1 MAWLETYTA
10 TNKITDETTSQ
21 GENLSYT
28 VSAEDEPVVYQ
39 RTLTTAKYRYV
50 GMTEATAITAQ
61 AALNAP
67 PDQVA
72 TLRRENDG
80 GAYMVEV
87 TAVTR
92 TAWALSTTTTTT
104 TT

>member
-1 MAWLETYTA
+1 MAWLETYTSD
-10 TNKITDETTSQ
+10 NKITDEYTAQ
-21 GENLSYT
+21 GESLSYT
-28 VSAEDEPVVYQ
+28 VSAEEDPVTYE
-39 RTLTTAKYRYV
+39 RTVVTSKYRYV

-67 PDQVA
+67 PDTVA
-72 TLRRENDG
+72 TMRRENDG

-87 TAVTR
+87 TTVTR
-92 TAWALSTTTTTT
+92 TAWALQTTTTTT